1 MADKEAH
8 ARRSSQ
14 ESPVQSAIERWHRQP
29 SPRRGGGWRTPHLVS
44 RV

>member
-1 MADKEAH
+1 MTGKEAH

-14 ESPVQSAIERWHRQP
+14 ESPVQSAIDRWHRQP
-29 SPRRGGGWRTPHLVS
+29 SPRRGGSRRTPHLVS